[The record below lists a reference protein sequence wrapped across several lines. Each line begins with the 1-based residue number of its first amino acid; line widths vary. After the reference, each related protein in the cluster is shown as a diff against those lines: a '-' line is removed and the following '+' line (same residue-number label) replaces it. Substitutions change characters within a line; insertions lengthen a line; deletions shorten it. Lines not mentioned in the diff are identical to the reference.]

1 MAERYPGDE
10 AAANGF
16 GRRSLREQ
24 ESWLLFQ
31 ANIPA
36 PPDMRAGP
44 TGWRLSAG
52 GVPIPPLPDAVAK
65 PKYFAE
71 EVEVVRASLT
81 DAQLSLPQYAADNH
95 AAWAAY
101 FERRQQQRLASTN
114 GAPVVGG
121 RQNSEGRHLWWGV
134 PGRTLE
140 GVLTYLEGGND
151 PPLAYPARAAAP
163 AQHRRAG
170 PWAPRRFGSSS
181 SSSSSRSSSHSSGTP
196 ALLGVKAE
204 PAAETPLGRRTRSAG
219 IVINEGGRRASSS
232 APPPRFVKPKTEP
245 GLAPVKKEPA
255 APVTTELDD
264 DDAALEWAR
273 RDSIAME
280 KERLEKAKERQCAA
294 LLRFAERR
302 RGRDEGGVVVICDS
316 DDDDDDAPPPVRH
329 GDAGQGSSR
338 GARVKEEKADDD
350 DGGDGGDFSQFFL

>member
-1 MAERYPGDE
+1 
-10 AAANGF
+10 
-16 GRRSLREQ
+16 
-24 ESWLLFQ
+24 
-31 ANIPA
+31 
-36 PPDMRAGP
+36 MRAGP

-65 PKYFAE
+65 PKYFAK
-71 EVEVVRASLT
+71 EVEIVRASLT

-121 RQNSEGRHLWWGV
+121 RQNNEGRHLWWGV

-151 PPLAYPARAAAP
+151 PLLAYPP
-163 AQHRRAG
+163 AQHRRVE

-204 PAAETPLGRRTRSAG
+204 PAAESPLGRRTRNAG

-232 APPPRFVKPKTEP
+232 SAPPRFVKPKTEP
-245 GLAPVKKEPA
+245 RLASVKTEPGLAPVKAEF
-255 APVTTELDD
+255 DD

-273 RDSIAME
+273 QDSIAME
-280 KERLEKAKERQCAA
+280 KARREKVKERQRAA
-294 LLRFAERR
+294 LRRFEERR
-302 RGRDEGGVVVICDS
+302 RGRDEDGVVVLCDS

-329 GDAGQGSSR
+329 GDAGSSR

-350 DGGDGGDFSQFFL
+350 DGSDDFSPFLF

>member
-1 MAERYPGDE
+1 MAERFPGDE

-71 EVEVVRASLT
+71 EVEIVRASLT

-151 PPLAYPARAAAP
+151 PPLAYRPARVAAP
-163 AQHRRAG
+163 AQH
-170 PWAPRRFGSSS
+170 
-181 SSSSSRSSSHSSGTP
+181 
-196 ALLGVKAE
+196 
-204 PAAETPLGRRTRSAG
+204 
-219 IVINEGGRRASSS
+219 
-232 APPPRFVKPKTEP
+232 
-245 GLAPVKKEPA
+245 
-255 APVTTELDD
+255 
-264 DDAALEWAR
+264 
-273 RDSIAME
+273 
-280 KERLEKAKERQCAA
+280 
-294 LLRFAERR
+294 
-302 RGRDEGGVVVICDS
+302 
-316 DDDDDDAPPPVRH
+316 
-329 GDAGQGSSR
+329 
-338 GARVKEEKADDD
+338 
-350 DGGDGGDFSQFFL
+350 

>member
-1 MAERYPGDE
+1 MC
-10 AAANGF
+10 
-16 GRRSLREQ
+16 
-24 ESWLLFQ
+24 
-31 ANIPA
+31 
-36 PPDMRAGP
+36 AGP

-71 EVEVVRASLT
+71 EVEIVRTSLT
-81 DAQLSLPQYAADNH
+81 DAELSLPQYAADNH

-151 PPLAYPARAAAP
+151 PPLAYPP
-163 AQHRRAG
+163 AQHRRVG

-204 PAAETPLGRRTRSAG
+204 PAAESPLGRRTRSAD

-232 APPPRFVKPKTEP
+232 SAPPCFVKPKTEP
-245 GLAPVKKEPA
+245 GLAPVKTEPGL
-255 APVTTELDD
+255 APVKAEFD
-264 DDAALEWAR
+264 DDATLEWAR
-273 RDSIAME
+273 QDSIAME
-280 KERLEKAKERQCAA
+280 KARREKVKERQRAA
-294 LLRFAERR
+294 LRRFEERR
-302 RGRDEGGVVVICDS
+302 RGRDEDGVVVLYDS

-329 GDAGQGSSR
+329 GDAWSSR
-338 GARVKEEKADDD
+338 GARVKEEKAADD
-350 DGGDGGDFSQFFL
+350 DGGDGGDDFNPFLF

>member
-1 MAERYPGDE
+1 MAERFPGDE

-71 EVEVVRASLT
+71 EVEIVRASLT

-151 PPLAYPARAAAP
+151 PPLAYPP
-163 AQHRRAG
+163 AQHRRVG

-204 PAAETPLGRRTRSAG
+204 PAAESPLGRRTRSAG

-232 APPPRFVKPKTEP
+232 SAPPRFVKPKTEP
-245 GLAPVKKEPA
+245 GLAPVKTEPGL
-255 APVTTELDD
+255 APVKAEFDD

-273 RDSIAME
+273 QDSIAME
-280 KERLEKAKERQCAA
+280 KARREKEKERQRAA
-294 LLRFAERR
+294 LRRFEERR
-302 RGRDEGGVVVICDS
+302 RGRDEDGVVVLCDS
-316 DDDDDDAPPPVRH
+316 DDDDDAPPPVRH

-350 DGGDGGDFSQFFL
+350 DGGDDFSPFLF

>member
-1 MAERYPGDE
+1 
-10 AAANGF
+10 
-16 GRRSLREQ
+16 
-24 ESWLLFQ
+24 
-31 ANIPA
+31 
-36 PPDMRAGP
+36 MRAGP
-44 TGWRLSAG
+44 SGWRLSAG
-52 GVPIPPLPDAVAK
+52 GVPIPPLPEAVVK

-71 EVEVVRASLT
+71 EVEIVHASLT

-121 RQNSEGRHLWWGV
+121 RQNSEGCHLWWGV

-140 GVLTYLEGGND
+140 GMLTYLKGGND
-151 PPLAYPARAAAP
+151 PPLAYPP
-163 AQHRRAG
+163 AQHRRVG

-204 PAAETPLGRRTRSAG
+204 PAAESPLGRRTRSAG

-232 APPPRFVKPKTEP
+232 WAPPRFVKPKTEP
-245 GLAPVKKEPA
+245 GLAPVKTEPGL
-255 APVTTELDD
+255 APVKAEFDD

-273 RDSIAME
+273 QDSIAME
-280 KERLEKAKERQCAA
+280 KARREKVKERQRVA
-294 LLRFAERR
+294 LRRFKERR
-302 RGRDEGGVVVICDS
+302 RGRDEDGVVVLRDS

-329 GDAGQGSSR
+329 GDAGSSR
-338 GARVKEEKADDD
+338 GARVKEEKANDDD
-350 DGGDGGDFSQFFL
+350 DGGDDFSTFLF